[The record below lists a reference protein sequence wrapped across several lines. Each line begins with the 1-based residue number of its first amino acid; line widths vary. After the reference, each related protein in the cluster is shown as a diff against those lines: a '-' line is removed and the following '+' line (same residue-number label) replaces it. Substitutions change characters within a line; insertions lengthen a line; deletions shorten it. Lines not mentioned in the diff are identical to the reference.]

1 MEHTDG
7 QQDKLTPQQLDMML
21 RGLEGLPT
29 FPSVVA
35 RMVSLIVDIGASGGA
50 ADESELA
57 LLIGSDLSLT
67 AKLLSL
73 ANREYGRADT
83 VTRAMERVPA
93 SVIHPVMLS
102 TNVFQLSAD
111 GGLTEEGLDAPAF
124 WKHCLAV
131 ACAAEDL
138 AQRTEL
144 ADAELAFTCGLLH
157 DIGKLVLWQCLPKS
171 YARTVEM
178 ARVHNGN
185 IADYERIVIGMDH
198 AVVGRRV
205 AGHWRLSEAAENSI
219 WLAHQ
224 PIEAIPPSLAH
235 RQLVGVV
242 SIADTIA
249 REQGLG
255 FSGNFAFH
263 RSAEQSA
270 AQLGISASV
279 VAAVVESLPARLEN
293 RYRLVAP
300 GGRGCETLYREALS
314 KANAE
319 LGRLNNEARGRLE
332 NVSTQARAFEHLRSF
347 TAALSGD
354 ATICE
359 VLVRVADVMAA
370 AQGQSPTLAEPVV
383 AYSTGPAE
391 GDIFAV
397 RCGVSPEP
405 EWATFNCR
413 SSAGRRGGDAEGD
426 AGDGVP
432 VDFPAGIDGLSEW
445 VDVSACVH
453 HPLICSG
460 RWIGGVLLPASG
472 HESNGTNS
480 MVEYVAGALALA
492 LAMVQGRSRAIEL
505 SEQLAGA
512 SQVLAA
518 TQEAMAEA
526 KMLTAVGEMA
536 AGAAHEL
543 NNPLAV
549 VSGRAQLMR
558 EKAGRKE
565 EQEAWDL
572 IADQAR
578 RISDIVTELMDFA
591 SPPPPSP
598 TAVELRS
605 LLEDAREV
613 FSSSDH
619 AQAETTRVDIEIGA
633 DAPAVTADRAQ
644 MCAVVAEL
652 ITNAAT
658 ATRGAGVVRVTAEL
672 DEVYNA
678 VVLAVQ
684 DDGPGMDEK
693 TLQRVFTPFFS
704 LQQAG
709 RRRGLGL
716 PRAKRYVENNGGRIW
731 IKSRP
736 GEGTTVYFQ
745 LPRA

>member
-1 MEHTDG
+1 MEYTDG

-21 RGLEGLPT
+21 RGLESLPT

-35 RMVSLIVDIGASGGA
+35 RTVSLIIDIGAGGGGA
-50 ADESELA
+50 GESELA
-57 LLIGSDLSLT
+57 LLIGSDISLT
-67 AKLLSL
+67 AKLLSF

-83 VTRAMERVPA
+83 VTQAMERVPA
-93 SVIHPVMLS
+93 SAIHPVMLS
-102 TNVFQLSAD
+102 TKVFQLSAD
-111 GGLTEEGLDAPAF
+111 GGLAEDGLDAPAF

-131 ACAAEDL
+131 ACAADDL
-138 AQRTEL
+138 ARRTEL
-144 ADAELAFTCGLLH
+144 ADADLAFTCGLLH

-171 YARTVEM
+171 YARAVEM
-178 ARVHNGN
+178 ARIHNGN
-185 IADYERIVIGMDH
+185 IADYERMVIGMDH

-205 AGHWRLSEAAENSI
+205 SGHWRLPEAAENTI
-219 WLAHQ
+219 WMAHQ

-242 SIADTIA
+242 SVADTIA

-255 FSGNFAFH
+255 FSGNLAFH
-263 RSAEQSA
+263 RSADQSA
-270 AQLGISASV
+270 AQLGISPSV
-279 VAAVVESLPARLEN
+279 VAAVVESLPGRLEK
-293 RYRLVAP
+293 RYSLVDP
-300 GGRGCETLYREALS
+300 GGRDCERLYREALS

-332 NVSTQARAFEHLRSF
+332 SVSTQATAFEHLRSF

-354 ATICE
+354 ASLCE
-359 VLVRVADVMAA
+359 VLVRVADVMSA
-370 AQGQSPTLAEPVV
+370 AQGHSPTSAEPVV

-391 GDIFAV
+391 GGIFAV

-405 EWATFNCR
+405 EWATFTCG
-413 SSAGRRGGDAEGD
+413 SSAGREGGDAEGS

-432 VDFPAGIDGLSEW
+432 ADFPAGVDGLSDW

-453 HPLICSG
+453 HPLICGG
-460 RWIGGVLLPASG
+460 RWIGGVLLPACG

-480 MVEYVAGALALA
+480 MVEHVAGALALA

-518 TQEAMAEA
+518 TQEALAEA

-558 EKAGRKE
+558 EKARRKE
-565 EQEAWDL
+565 EKEAWEL

-591 SPPPPSP
+591 SPPPPSS
-598 TAVELRS
+598 AM
-605 LLEDAREV
+605 
-613 FSSSDH
+613 FS
-619 AQAETTRVDIEIGA
+619 
-633 DAPAVTADRAQ
+633 
-644 MCAVVAEL
+644 
-652 ITNAAT
+652 
-658 ATRGAGVVRVTAEL
+658 
-672 DEVYNA
+672 
-678 VVLAVQ
+678 
-684 DDGPGMDEK
+684 
-693 TLQRVFTPFFS
+693 
-704 LQQAG
+704 
-709 RRRGLGL
+709 
-716 PRAKRYVENNGGRIW
+716 PRARNGVPSSN
-731 IKSRP
+731 SRP
-736 GEGTTVYFQ
+736 
-745 LPRA
+745 